1 VIRIEEKSYTAAE
14 VGEVARQVVEYI
26 SQQSDHN
33 PLTYSASD
41 VYWVIRDLLKYANGR
56 MLGEFVLTAK
66 KKGEWQIHYRDEKSG
81 IERAKRKR
89 QNEIE
94 KTEEYLKQQKQ
105 IRKTRADLSESPL
118 TLDKL
123 LPSGSD

>member
-1 VIRIEEKSYTAAE
+1 MIRIEEKSYTAAE

-66 KKGEWQIHYRDEKSG
+66 KKGEWQIRYRDQKSG

-105 IRKTRADLSESPL
+105 IRKTRADLSESLL
-118 TLDKL
+118 TLEKL
-123 LPSGSD
+123 FPSESD